1 MMSEISVLSDVHDK
15 ASLVYSQD
23 FLAEINI
30 LESQFNDRYNNV
42 VTIYEERINNLSA
55 AVQQFLTDEIVTE
68 MRNDPT
74 SSSFV
79 KAYLERSVDH
89 HFATE
94 REQFISNILRKLSIA
109 ESEVY
114 KLKHINANLRRNFS
128 NLLEKDKSFVSSTD
142 ERFNPAMKK
151 IEELSRRYIDYC
163 EDSDKEILDLR
174 AKLHQNREE
183 SNQLREELQHVLVQ
197 LSDKC
202 SECDSLSRTL
212 QDSRDYMAAIERIKT
227 QLRSTVSL
235 QQSHHQQEERDSL
248 LATFEQQLQ
257 HLTEDQEQLHSD
269 CG

>member
-1 MMSEISVLSDVHDK
+1 
-15 ASLVYSQD
+15 
-23 FLAEINI
+23 
-30 LESQFNDRYNNV
+30 
-42 VTIYEERINNLSA
+42 
-55 AVQQFLTDEIVTE
+55 
-68 MRNDPT
+68 
-74 SSSFV
+74 
-79 KAYLERSVDH
+79 
-89 HFATE
+89 
-94 REQFISNILRKLSIA
+94 
-109 ESEVY
+109 
-114 KLKHINANLRRNFS
+114 
-128 NLLEKDKSFVSSTD
+128 
-142 ERFNPAMKK
+142 MKK

-163 EDSDKEILDLR
+163 EDSNKEILDLR

-269 CG
+269 CGELLHLLNSSVDEITHIRASQSARDIDDASRRQEIAQSLHLLRQLCTDSQSSFSSHRDADFVTNLYEKVKVHHQVLKVSLFKGMQATDLLMQDMLYFKLLNECENPVHLGM